1 MENIAIIVNTQK
13 KEYVKYIDK
22 VIAKLKGRVNIY
34 LSDECDINDDSVKMM
49 PYQELFRVAD
59 CVLVMGGDGT
69 IIRASSGCVKNNI
82 PILGI
87 NIGRIGFMADIEPE
101 SIDFAI
107 DALLNGE
114 YRTEKRIMIKAEI
127 KKNGKTVS
135 VSHALNDIVISKSLG
150 SKLIGVNLYTDN
162 ELVNRYISD
171 GIIIATPTGS
181 TGYSIS
187 AGGPVVD
194 PSMDLYV
201 ATPICAHMLSV
212 RSAILS
218 TDKDIKIEL
227 DKEYGENKAVV
238 SADGELKEEIINGD
252 EVIIS
257 RSEYELKLI
266 KIGEQSFYDTL
277 LKKLS

>member
-22 VIAKLKGRVNIY
+22 VIAKLKGRVNIF

-101 SIDFAI
+101 SIDAAI

-114 YRTEKRIMIKAEI
+114 YRTEKRIMIKAQI
-127 KKNGKTVS
+127 KKNGKIVS
-135 VSHALNDIVISKSLG
+135 VSHSLNDIVISKSLG

-162 ELVNRYISD
+162 ELVNRYIAD

>member
-22 VIAKLKGRVNIY
+22 VIAKLKDRVNIF

-101 SIDFAI
+101 SIDAAI

-114 YRTEKRIMIKAEI
+114 YRTEKRIMIKAQI
-127 KKNGKTVS
+127 KKNGKIVS
-135 VSHALNDIVISKSLG
+135 VSHSLNDIVISKSLG

-162 ELVNRYISD
+162 ELVNRYIAD